1 MSLELKFA
9 LFQLVIIIPFLVGNF
24 LSHRLPNLDRL
35 ARRLVIINLSILEPP
50 IILWTVL
57 GLSLAPAMIYLPI
70 SGAVLALVGFL
81 IGKGVVSRF
90 QFENKSS
97 RVYVIC
103 SSLANQGFTMGGFI
117 CYLFAGEKGL
127 GLSNIFLVFF
137 IPFTFLFIF
146 GYASME
152 DRREVFRWKSIKEF
166 LFNLRNMPLLA
177 IIVAVAVRAFGLQ
190 RPDVY
195 FPLDILLTI
204 AIAIYYFT
212 LGINFKLSD
221 LNPLKTEHVTLA
233 VQKFIILPA
242 LAFGIT
248 SFLPISNEL
257 KLIIRL
263 ESFMPVAV
271 YAVISSI
278 MFNLDSRK
286 ASGLFVVNTLV
297 FVFVVFPILFFLRT
311 WLFS

>member
-9 LFQLVIIIPFLVGNF
+9 LFQLVIIIPFLAGNI
-24 LSHRLPNLDRL
+24 LSRRLPGLDRL
-35 ARRLVIINLSILEPP
+35 ARRLVILNLSVLEPP

-57 GLSLAPAMIYLPI
+57 GLSLAPVMIYLPI

-81 IGKGVVSRF
+81 LGKGVVGRF
-90 QFENKSS
+90 RFENKSS

-103 SSLANQGFTMGGFI
+103 SSLANQGFTMGGFV
-117 CYLFAGEKGL
+117 CYLFVGEKGL
-127 GLSNIFLVFF
+127 GLSNIFLIFF

-177 IIVAVAVRAFGLQ
+177 IIAAVLILASGFE
-190 RPDVY
+190 RPDIY

-204 AIAIYYFT
+204 AISIYYFT

-221 LNPLKTEHVTLA
+221 LNPFKPEHVILA
-233 VQKFIILPA
+233 LQKFMILPA

-248 SFLPISNEL
+248 YFLPIGDEL
-257 KLIIRL
+257 KLIIRI

-271 YAVISSI
+271 YAVISAI
-278 MFNLDSRK
+278 MFNLDSRR
-286 ASGLFVVNTLV
+286 ASGLFVVNTLI
-297 FVFVVFPILFFLRT
+297 FVILVFPILFFMRP
-311 WLFS
+311 WLF

>member
-9 LFQLVIIIPFLVGNF
+9 LFQLVIIIPFLAGNI
-24 LSHRLPNLDRL
+24 LGRLLLNLDRL

-57 GLSLAPAMIYLPI
+57 GLSLAPGMIYLPI
-70 SGAVLALVGFL
+70 SGAALALTGFL
-81 IGKGVVSRF
+81 IGKGVAGRF
-90 QFENKSS
+90 HFGDKSS

-117 CYLFAGEKGL
+117 CYLFAGERGL
-127 GLSNIFLVFF
+127 GLSNIFLMFF

-152 DRREVFRWKSIKEF
+152 DRKEIFRWESIKEF

-177 IIVAVAVRAFGLQ
+177 IVTAVGIRTLGFK
-190 RPDVY
+190 RPEIY
-195 FPLDILLTI
+195 FPLDLLLTI
-204 AIAIYYFT
+204 AVAIYYFT

-221 LNPLKTEHVTLA
+221 LNPFKPEHLTLA
-233 VQKFIILPA
+233 LQKFMILPA

-248 SFLPISNEL
+248 YFLPIGDDL
-257 KLIIRL
+257 KLIIKI

-271 YAVISSI
+271 YAVVSSI
-278 MFNLDSRK
+278 MFDLDSRR
-286 ASGLFVVNTLV
+286 ASGLFVVNTLI
-297 FVFVVFPILFFLRT
+297 FVILVFPVLFFMRAR
-311 WLFS
+311 LF